1 MARTKRYTREIKILI
16 DDATYQMLSKLS
28 SDLSISQ
35 AAVVRMAIKT
45 LYKMHRQKAVGRGE
59 AR

>member
-16 DDATYQMLSKLS
+16 DDVIYQMLAKLS
-28 SDLSISQ
+28 NELSISQ

-45 LYKMHRQKAVGRGE
+45 LYKIHRQRVTGKGDNK
-59 AR
+59 